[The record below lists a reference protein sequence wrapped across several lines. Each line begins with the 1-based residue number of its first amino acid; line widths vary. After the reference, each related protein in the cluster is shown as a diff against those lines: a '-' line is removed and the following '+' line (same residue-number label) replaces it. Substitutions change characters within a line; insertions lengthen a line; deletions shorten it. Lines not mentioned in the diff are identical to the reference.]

1 MAELL
6 ILKCG
11 HMKTE
16 YSMWKTLLAQD
27 RTFTNFCNWW
37 KEKYTIWKTTHQ
49 AASSFGYGG
58 VATHEVDEE
67 IDTMNAATNAAN
79 AATFQQLSE
88 TNNALAQQL
97 QALQLAN
104 SQLQQQMAA
113 SMQNVPKNNISDHH
127 SVCIRFSTADSDVKN
142 KIQT

>member
-16 YSMWKTLLAQD
+16 YSMWKMLLL
-27 RTFTNFCNWW
+27 W
-37 KEKYTIWKTTHQ
+37 KEKYAIWKTTHQ

-58 VATHEVDEE
+58 ATHEVDEE
-67 IDTMNAATNAAN
+67 IDTMNAVTNAAN
-79 AATFQQLSE
+79 AATFQQINE
-88 TNNALAQQL
+88 TNNVLAQQL

-104 SQLQQQMAA
+104 SQLQQQMA
-113 SMQNVPKNNISDHH
+113 
-127 SVCIRFSTADSDVKN
+127 VCNHNQLGQI
-142 KIQT
+142 KIK